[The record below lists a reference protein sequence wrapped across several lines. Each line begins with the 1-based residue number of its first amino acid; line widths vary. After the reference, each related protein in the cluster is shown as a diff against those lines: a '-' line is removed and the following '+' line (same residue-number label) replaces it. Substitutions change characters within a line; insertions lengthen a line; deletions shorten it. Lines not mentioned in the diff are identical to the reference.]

1 MAGKRQRSIKGTLPW
16 LMVLMV
22 IAAFALAVAWFGWPK
37 DSSSAGGFA
46 EFVGALLSPATL
58 VVLVLSLN
66 AQESTERRAT
76 DNHFMALQVQAL
88 IALIEDDR
96 HKLDNMARQGDSPAP
111 DSDAKKQRMFNAIF
125 RRQRSRI
132 EQLND
137 LLRHE
142 LKMPQLADHPD
153 VDRTP

>member
-1 MAGKRQRSIKGTLPW
+1 MAGKQRRSIKGALPW
-16 LMVLMV
+16 LMVMLV
-22 IAAFALAVAWFGWPK
+22 VAAFAVAVDWFGWPRN
-37 DSSSAGGFA
+37 SESAGGFA

-96 HKLDNMARQGDSPAP
+96 HKLDSLALQGDSPEA
-111 DSDAKKQRMFNAIF
+111 DEAAKRTRARMFTAI
-125 RRQRSRI
+125 RKRQAARI
-132 EQLND
+132 DQLNE

-142 LKMPQLADHPD
+142 LQLPQLADAAG
-153 VDRTP
+153 

>member
-1 MAGKRQRSIKGTLPW
+1 MARMQRRSINGALPW
-16 LMVLMV
+16 LMVLLV
-22 IAAFALAVAWFGWPK
+22 VAAFALAVAWFGWPK

-66 AQESTERRAT
+66 AQESTDRRAT
-76 DNHFMALQVQAL
+76 DNHFTALQVQAL

-96 HKLDNMARQGDSPAP
+96 HKLNNMAGNLGNSEEQ
-111 DSDAKKQRMFNAIF
+111 KKRIFMAILK
-125 RRQRSRI
+125 RKTARI
-132 EQLND
+132 DQLNE

-142 LKMPQLADHPD
+142 LKMPLLASGEENG
-153 VDRTP
+153 VQ